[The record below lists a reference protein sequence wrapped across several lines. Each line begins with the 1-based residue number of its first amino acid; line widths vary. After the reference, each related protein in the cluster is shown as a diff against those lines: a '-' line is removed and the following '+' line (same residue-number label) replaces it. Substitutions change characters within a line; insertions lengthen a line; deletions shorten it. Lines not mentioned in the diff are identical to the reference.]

1 MEGIN
6 RDIVGPERT
15 GCVELGRDEIAR
27 YSRHLIMP
35 EITLEGQK
43 KLKASSVLCIGVG
56 GLGSPIALYLA
67 AAGIGKLGLVDFDI
81 VDRSNLQRQ
90 VLHGTK
96 DVGRK
101 KLDSALDRI
110 KDINPHVN
118 LVMHDCFFRS
128 ENARGIVMDYD
139 LVVDG
144 TDNFPT
150 RYLSND
156 ACFFLRRPNVYGSI
170 FRFEGQSTVFAP
182 HLGGPCYRCLFPEPP
197 PPGAVPSCA
206 EGGVFGVLPG
216 IVGLIQSIECIKLLV
231 GIGDCLIGRLLHF
244 DALRMRFREFRV
256 RKDPRCPLCSEEST
270 LTGLIDYEQFCG
282 VSKTAEIG
290 TTVPTVSVE
299 ILREKLSSGVPL
311 TLLDVR
317 EPHEYQIAR
326 IPGSRLIPL
335 GELASRMSELDT
347 SDEIYIHCKTGG
359 RSLRALCQ
367 LRDAGFT
374 KLFNV
379 EGGIHAWSD
388 RIDSSVPQY

>member
-1 MEGIN
+1 MDGTNSSII
-6 RDIVGPERT
+6 DAERI
-15 GCVELGRDEIAR
+15 GSVELSRDEIAR

-43 KLKASSVLCIGVG
+43 KLKASGVLCIGVG
-56 GLGSPIALYLA
+56 GLGSPIAIYLA

-110 KDINPHVN
+110 RDVNPHVG
-118 LVMHDCFFRS
+118 LTMYDCLFCS
-128 ENARGIVMDYD
+128 ENAEDIIRDYD
-139 LVVDG
+139 LVIDG

-156 ACFFLRRPNVYGSI
+156 ACFFLKKPNVYGSI

-197 PPGAVPSCA
+197 PPGTVPSCA
-206 EGGVFGVLPG
+206 EGGVLGVLPG
-216 IVGLIQSIECIKLLV
+216 VVGLIQSIECIKLLV

-244 DALRMRFREFRV
+244 DALRMRFSEFRV
-256 RKDPRCPLCSEEST
+256 RKDPRCPLCSEEPT
-270 LTGLIDYEQFCG
+270 LTGLVDYEQFCG
-282 VSKTAEIG
+282 ASQAAEIG
-290 TTVPTVSVE
+290 TAIPTVSVE
-299 ILREKLSSGVPL
+299 VLREKLSSGVPL
-311 TLLDVR
+311 ILLDVR
-317 EPHEYQIAR
+317 ELHEHQIAR

-335 GELASRMSELDT
+335 GELASRMSELNT
-347 SDEIYIHCKTGG
+347 ADEIYIHCKTGG
-359 RSLRALCQ
+359 RSMRALCQ

-388 RIDSSVPQY
+388 RIDPSVPQY

>member
-1 MEGIN
+1 MDRTSSIIGT
-6 RDIVGPERT
+6 ERIDS
-15 GCVELGRDEIAR
+15 VELGRDEVAR
-27 YSRHLIMP
+27 YARHLIMP

-43 KLKASSVLCIGVG
+43 KLKASSVLCIGAG

-96 DVGRK
+96 DIGRK
-101 KLDSALDRI
+101 KLDSALERI
-110 KDINPHVN
+110 RDINPHVS
-118 LVMHDCFFRS
+118 LVAYDCLFCS
-128 ENARGIVMDYD
+128 ENAASIVMDYD
-139 LVVDG
+139 LIVDG
-144 TDNFPT
+144 TDNFQT

-156 ACFFLRRPNVYGSI
+156 VCFFLKKPNIYGSI

-197 PPGAVPSCA
+197 PPGTVPSCA
-206 EGGVFGVLPG
+206 EGGVLGVLPG

-231 GIGDCLIGRLLHF
+231 GIGNCLIGRLLHF
-244 DALRMRFREFRV
+244 DALKMKFSEFRI
-256 RKDPRCPLCSEEST
+256 RKDPRCPLCSERPT

-282 VSKTAEIG
+282 VSRSAEIG
-290 TTVPTVSVE
+290 TAVPTVSVE
-299 ILREKLSSGVPL
+299 VLREKLSSGIPL

-317 EPHEYQIAR
+317 ELHEHQIAR

-335 GELASRMSELDT
+335 GELASRMSELDAA
-347 SDEIYIHCKTGG
+347 DEIYIHCKTGG
-359 RSLRALCQ
+359 RSMRALCQ

-388 RIDSSVPQY
+388 RIDPSVPQY